1 MPKKVDPVAQR
12 LSLAK
17 AGLAVIAAEGLE
29 AATLR
34 RIAAHAGCTTGTVT
48 HYFPD
53 RSALLRAAL
62 DAACQTTARRMYQSA
77 LDAPTHLEKF
87 EALLREAV
95 PLDDERR
102 AEARVWLAFWGA
114 ASEDPALIAV
124 HERRMADWRGL
135 IRAVLLPLLN
145 PKADVDHEV
154 LTLCALVDG
163 LCVRGA
169 LCPENAAEKHARA
182 AEIERVLDFHVS
194 EMKRKF
200 RKDLA

>member
-1 MPKKVDPVAQR
+1 MPKKVDPDTQR
-12 LSLAK
+12 LSLAR

-34 RIAAHAGCTTGTVT
+34 RIAARAGCTTGTVT

-62 DAACQTTARRMYQSA
+62 DAACQTTARRMYQAA
-77 LDAPTHLEKF
+77 LDAPTHMKKLE
-87 EALLREAV
+87 AVLREAV

-114 ASEDPALIAV
+114 ASDDPVLIAV

-135 IRAVLLPLLN
+135 IRAVLQPLLN
-145 PKADVDHEV
+145 AKADVDHEV
-154 LTLCALVDG
+154 LTLCAMVDG
-163 LCVRGA
+163 LCVRSA
-169 LCPENAAEKHARA
+169 LCPQSAAEKHARA

-194 EMKRKF
+194 ELKRKF
-200 RKDLA
+200 RKDVA

>member
-1 MPKKVDPVAQR
+1 MPKKVDPDAQR
-12 LSLAK
+12 LTLAK
-17 AGLAVIAAEGLE
+17 AGLAVIAAKGLE

-34 RIAAHAGCTTGTVT
+34 KVAAQAGCTTGTVT

-62 DAACQTTARRMYQSA
+62 DAACQTTARRMYQAA
-77 LDAPTHLEKF
+77 LDAPTHLQKL
-87 EALLREAV
+87 EAVLREAV

-102 AEARVWLAFWGA
+102 GEARVWLAFWGA
-114 ASEDPALIAV
+114 ASEDPVLIAA

-135 IRAVLLPLLN
+135 IRAVLQPLLN
-145 PKADVDHEV
+145 ARADLDHEV
-154 LTLCALVDG
+154 LVLCALVDG

-169 LCPENAAEKHARA
+169 LCPDTVPEKHARA

-194 EMKRKF
+194 DLKKKF
-200 RKDLA
+200 RKDAA

>member
-1 MPKKVDPVAQR
+1 MPKKVDPDVQR
-12 LSLAK
+12 LSLAR

-34 RIAAHAGCTTGTVT
+34 KIAARAGCTTGTVT

-62 DAACQTTARRMYQSA
+62 DAACQTTARRMYQA
-77 LDAPTHLEKF
+77 ARDAPTHLEKL

-102 AEARVWLAFWGA
+102 GEARVWLAFWGA
-114 ASEDPALIAV
+114 ASEDPVLIAA

-135 IRAVLLPLLN
+135 IRAVLQPLLN
-145 PKADVDHEV
+145 AKADVDHEV
-154 LTLCALVDG
+154 LRLCALVDG

-169 LCPENAAEKHARA
+169 LCPDDLAEKRARA
-182 AEIERVLDFHVS
+182 AEIERVLDAHVADL
-194 EMKRKF
+194 KRQF
-200 RKDLA
+200 RKDVA

>member
-12 LSLAK
+12 LTLAK

-34 RIAAHAGCTTGTVT
+34 KIAAHAGCTTGTVT

-62 DAACQTTARRMYQSA
+62 DAACQTTARRMYQA
-77 LDAPTHLEKF
+77 ARDTPTHIEKL

-102 AEARVWLAFWGA
+102 GEARVWLAFWGA
-114 ASEDPALIAV
+114 ASEDPVLIAA

-135 IRAVLLPLLN
+135 IRAVLQPLLN
-145 PKADVDHEV
+145 AKADVDHEV
-154 LTLCALVDG
+154 LRLCALVDG

-169 LCPENAAEKHARA
+169 LCPDDLAEKRARA
-182 AEIERVLDFHVS
+182 AEIERVLDAHVADL
-194 EMKRKF
+194 KRQF
-200 RKDLA
+200 RKDVA

>member
-34 RIAAHAGCTTGTVT
+34 RIAAQAGCTTGTVT

-62 DAACQTTARRMYQSA
+62 DAACQTAARRMYQA
-77 LDAPTHLEKF
+77 AMHAPTYLQKLE
-87 EALLREAV
+87 AVLREAV

-102 AEARVWLAFWGA
+102 GEARVWLAFWGA
-114 ASEDPALIAV
+114 ASEDQALIEV

-135 IRAVLLPLLN
+135 IRAVLQPLLN
-145 PKADVDHEV
+145 PKADLDHEV
-154 LTLCALVDG
+154 LVLCDLVDG

-169 LCPENAAEKHARA
+169 LCPDTVADKRARV
-182 AEIERVLDFHVS
+182 AEIERVLNFHVS
-194 EMKRKF
+194 ELKRKF
-200 RKDLA
+200 RKDVA

>member
-1 MPKKVDPVAQR
+1 MPKKVDPDVQR
-12 LSLAK
+12 LSLAR

-34 RIAAHAGCTTGTVT
+34 KIAAHAGCTTGTVT

-62 DAACQTTARRMYQSA
+62 DAACQTTARRMYQA
-77 LDAPTHLEKF
+77 ARDAPTHLEKL

-102 AEARVWLAFWGA
+102 GEARVWLAFWGA
-114 ASEDPALIAV
+114 ASEDPVLIAA

-135 IRAVLLPLLN
+135 IRAVLQPLLN
-145 PKADVDHEV
+145 AKADVDHEV
-154 LTLCALVDG
+154 LRLCALVDG

-169 LCPENAAEKHARA
+169 LCPDDLAEKRARA
-182 AEIERVLDFHVS
+182 AEIERVLDAHVADL
-194 EMKRKF
+194 KRQF
-200 RKDLA
+200 RKDVA

>member
-1 MPKKVDPVAQR
+1 MPKKVDPDAQR
-12 LSLAK
+12 LTLAK

-62 DAACQTTARRMYQSA
+62 DAACQTAARRMYQAA
-77 LDAPTHLEKF
+77 LDAPTHLQKL
-87 EALLREAV
+87 EAVLREAV
-95 PLDDERR
+95 PLDDARR
-102 AEARVWLAFWGA
+102 GEARVWLAFWGA
-114 ASEDPALIAV
+114 ASEDPVLIAA

-135 IRAVLLPLLN
+135 IRAVLQPLLN
-145 PKADVDHEV
+145 ARADLDHEV
-154 LTLCALVDG
+154 LVLCALVDC

-169 LCPENAAEKHARA
+169 LCPDTVPEKHARA

-194 EMKRKF
+194 DLKKKF
-200 RKDLA
+200 RKDAA

>member
-1 MPKKVDPVAQR
+1 MPKKVDPDVQR
-12 LSLAK
+12 LSLAR

-34 RIAAHAGCTTGTVT
+34 RIAAQAGCTTGTVT

-62 DAACQTTARRMYQSA
+62 DAACQTTARRMYQA
-77 LDAPTHLEKF
+77 ARDTPTHIEKL

-102 AEARVWLAFWGA
+102 GEARVWLAFWGA
-114 ASEDPALIAV
+114 ASEDPVLIAA

-135 IRAVLLPLLN
+135 IRAVLQPLLN
-145 PKADVDHEV
+145 AKADVDHEV
-154 LTLCALVDG
+154 LRLCALVDG

-169 LCPENAAEKHARA
+169 LCPDDLAEKRARA
-182 AEIERVLDFHVS
+182 AEIERVLDAHVADL
-194 EMKRKF
+194 KRQF
-200 RKDLA
+200 RKDVA